1 MSRVLFF
8 LALVVVAAQ
17 AFVAPAGQALSSPA
31 FVSQTAPKVNMME
44 NLADFSASNA
54 AASSQL
60 VASNVSDFGGYL
72 FPVFGILGLAA
83 LILYL
88 APPLV
93 DE

>member
-1 MSRVLFF
+1 MSRVLFV
-8 LALVVVAAQ
+8 LALVFAAAN

-31 FVSQTAPKVNMME
+31 FVASTPKVNMIE
-44 NLADFSASNA
+44 NMADFSVSHA
-54 AASSQL
+54 AATSNL

-72 FPVFGILGLAA
+72 FPVFGLGALAA
-83 LILYL
+83 LILFL